1 MAIAYSRVA
10 SRCRPDAGVMV
21 TDITLD
27 GSYGAG
33 GYAIDLKAIG
43 MLDTPDH
50 VECNYNHQTA
60 TLTLNSAY
68 DYANNKLK
76 FFKSNTA
83 AAPTEAASGDI
94 TASASCRLVATGRPL
109 L

>member
-1 MAIAYSRVA
+1 MAIVYTRKPS
-10 SRCRPDAGVMV
+10 RPDLGQMT
-21 TDITLD
+21 TDIVLD

-33 GYAIDLKAIG
+33 GYAIDLPSIG

-50 VECNYNHQTA
+50 VEVNYTHQTA

-68 DYANNKLK
+68 DYVNNKLK

-83 AAPTEAASGDI
+83 SAPTEAASGDI
-94 TASASCRLVATGRPL
+94 TASASVRVVATGRPRL
-109 L
+109 